1 MIRKIFLL
9 TIALFLISGCQQ
21 AVDKNPSFKIF
32 NAKELKIPVPTD
44 SGCPAH
50 WSNNTFYIF
59 SSSEFAKR
67 LSGTSLFDLK
77 NDGLVKWDSDEKKS
91 RWIEA
96 TYKDEDGTLYG
107 WYHHEKGPVCKNKMP
122 KYYAA
127 PAIGQGVSRDNGATW
142 FDMGFVIDDE
152 PNTYNCDTLNKY
164 FPGGSGD
171 CSVIVDH
178 KKEYIYLFFGSYGK
192 DIEQQGISVARMRFS
207 DIKQPSGKMLRWY
220 DNEWTQPGING
231 KNSPIF
237 PAASDWHSEKPDAF
251 WGPSVHWNTYLKT
264 YVMLLN
270 RAIDPNFWQEGIY
283 ISFNKDLSNPQG
295 WSKPVQAR
303 KDGSWYPLIVGTD
316 KQKQETDKLVGRRAR
331 YFEQGVSLW
340 EIQFYKP
347 GEKVK

>member
-1 MIRKIFLL
+1 MIKKIFLL
-9 TIALFLISGCQQ
+9 TTVLFFISGCEH
-21 AVDKNPSFKIF
+21 AVDKTPSFKIF
-32 NAKELKIPVPTD
+32 DAKEFKFPVPTD
-44 SGCPAH
+44 SGCPSH
-50 WSNNTFYIF
+50 WDNNTFYLF

-96 TYKDEDGTLYG
+96 TYKDKDGTLYG
-107 WYHHEKGPVCKNKMP
+107 WYHHEKGPVCKNRMP

-127 PAIGQGVSRDNGATW
+127 PAIGQGVSHDNGATW

-152 PNTYNCDTLNKY
+152 PNTFNCDTVNKY

-171 CSVIVDH
+171 CSVIVDN

-192 DIEQQGISVARMRFS
+192 DIQQQGISVARMRYN
-207 DIKQPSGKMLRWY
+207 DIKQPNGKMLRWY
-220 DNEWTQPGING
+220 DNDWTQPGING
-231 KNSPIF
+231 KNTPIF
-237 PAASDWHSEKPDAF
+237 PAVSDWHSAKPDAF

-295 WSKPVQAR
+295 WSKPVQVR
-303 KDGSWYPLIVGTD
+303 KGGSWYPLIIGTD